1 MNSSKTK
8 IFVVTLSIV
17 LALVVIISVYKA
29 IDGGKGEQPSV
40 TPTVAVDATTPTPG
54 EDSGDGGED
63 GDGNGAGDDADGKEE
78 FTGYPVRETATVLG
92 TRLSERYKDCFYVG
106 TCMKTEHL
114 NDPNLVAL
122 VLEQFNSLTCENEM
136 KPDALLNQMACMSE
150 GEVKVIFPAN
160 TIKLLDWAKANGFA
174 MRGHTLVWH
183 SQTPDWFFREGFKS
197 NGAYVDRET
206 MLARMES
213 YIQQVLEY
221 CNTNYPGMFYAWD
234 VANEVFSDS
243 GDTFRDSPWYRI
255 IGEDFVKY
263 AFTYARQYAE
273 EGTKLFYNDFNCYI
287 PAKQNNI
294 YMMAKSLQAEGLID
308 GIGMQSHLD
317 ISYPTAAQYLDTV
330 ERFSNGGFEV
340 QITELD
346 ITTDA
351 NAAGHEK
358 QAQFYND
365 IFSKLVIRDMA
376 TMINVTSV
384 TVWGVNDGRSWRSS
398 GDPLLFDDS
407 LKPKAAYYSV
417 LQQEE

>member
-1 MNSSKTK
+1 MSSSKTK
-8 IFVVTLSIV
+8 ILVVTLGIV
-17 LALVVIISVYKA
+17 LALVVIFSVYKA
-29 IDGGKGEQPSV
+29 VDGDKDQQPSV
-40 TPTVAVDATTPTPG
+40 TPTVAVDATTPTPDG
-54 EDSGDGGED
+54 DSGDGD
-63 GDGNGAGDDADGKEE
+63 DNGAGDDADGKEE
-78 FTGYPVRETATVLG
+78 FTGYPVRDTAEVLG

-136 KPDALLNQMACMSE
+136 KPDALLNQMACMAE
-150 GEVKVIFPAN
+150 GEVTVVFPAN
-160 TIKLLDWAKANGFA
+160 TIKLLDWAKENGFA

-234 VANEVFSDS
+234 VANEVFSDN

-263 AFTYARQYAE
+263 AFTYARKYAE
-273 EGTKLFYNDFNCYI
+273 EGTKLFYNDFNSYI
-287 PAKQNNI
+287 PAKLNNI
-294 YMMAKSLQAEGLID
+294 YMMAKSLQEEGLID

-317 ISYPTAAQYLDTV
+317 ISYPTAAMYLDAV
-330 ERFSNGGFEV
+330 ERFSNAGFEV

-358 QAQFYND
+358 QAQLYND

-384 TVWGVNDGRSWRSS
+384 TIWGVNDGRSWRSY

-407 LKPKAAYYSV
+407 LKPKASYYSV